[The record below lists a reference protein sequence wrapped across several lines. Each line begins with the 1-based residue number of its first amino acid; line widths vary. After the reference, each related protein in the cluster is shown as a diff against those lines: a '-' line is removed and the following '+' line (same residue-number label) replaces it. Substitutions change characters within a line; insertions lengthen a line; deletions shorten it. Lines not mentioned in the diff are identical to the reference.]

1 MADEGA
7 RTGRGAGSGGGS
19 GATGG
24 GASGGASGAMG
35 GARAGETIGRRIG
48 QLGEEVGDKVAE
60 GAPFQPFEPGPP
72 SRPPSRLPSRAV
84 VLRNGAPRLRDIPFR
99 MVVPN
104 LVTIF
109 AICLGLTGVRLAF
122 EGRFGLAI
130 AVILAA
136 AFLDGIDGTV
146 ARMLKASSRFGE
158 QLDSLADVVNF
169 GVAPALVL
177 FAFTLHDLN
186 SLGWI
191 AALVYAI
198 AMTLRLARF
207 NAMLDDPSRA
217 AWQKSFFT
225 GVPAPAGA
233 GLVLLP
239 VYLGLW
245 GDGWGDG
252 WGGRWGLGGE
262 GFALVASLYTLG
274 VALLLVSA
282 LPVYSGKAG
291 GGLPSRW
298 VAPAILAL
306 VAYVALLVSY
316 EWPTLTFTALAY
328 LAFLPVSARMYRRRA
343 RGA

>member
-1 MADEGA
+1 MTDEEK
-7 RTGRGAGSGGGS
+7 R
-19 GATGG
+19 ATP
-24 GASGGASGAMG
+24 
-35 GARAGETIGRRIG
+35 
-48 QLGEEVGDKVAE
+48 
-60 GAPFQPFEPGPP
+60 APFQPFDPGPP
-72 SRPPSRLPSRAV
+72 TRSAPTRAV
-84 VLRNGAPRLRDIPFR
+84 VLRNGAPRLRDIPVR

-122 EGRFGLAI
+122 EGRFALAV

-136 AFLDGIDGTV
+136 AFLDGIDGAV

-177 FAFTLHDLN
+177 YAYTLHDLR

-207 NAMLDDPSRA
+207 NAMLDDPGRA
-217 AWQKSFFT
+217 AWQRDFFT

-245 GDGWGDG
+245 DSST
-252 WGGRWGLGGE
+252 GE
-262 GFALVASLYTLG
+262 PWVVSSEAFALLASLYALG

-282 LPVYSGKAG
+282 LPVWSAKSAG
-291 GGLPSRW
+291 GVPSRW
-298 VAPAILAL
+298 VVPAILAL

-316 EWPTLTFTALAY
+316 EWPTLTATALAY
-328 LAFLPVSARMYRRRA
+328 LVFLPVSARMYRRRA
-343 RGA
+343 RAAAA